1 MKTIFIDKTLKQIS
15 NDVSLGCLNYK
26 NTVEKDSQKI
36 WEYSNSKIIPAIIEE
51 IQPDKLIYEKH
62 IKDSRE
68 FYKKLGKDP
77 SRYRVS
83 SEALLKRILQKKD
96 LYKINNVVDINNLIS
111 MTSRYSVGS
120 YDVSKLGD
128 KLEFRKGNE
137 GESYKGIGK
146 EVINISYLPV
156 FADEFGAYGS
166 PTSDSERA
174 MITLSSSEIMTVII
188 SFSGTADLENWLLQ
202 AKKYLETFT
211 NAHDFESK
219 IIV

>member
-1 MKTIFIDKTLKQIS
+1 MKAIFIDEALKQIS
-15 NDVSLGCLNYK
+15 NEVSLGCLNYTI
-26 NTVEKDSQKI
+26 TVEKDSQKI
-36 WEYSNSKIIPAIIEE
+36 WDHINSKTIPAIIDE
-51 IQPDKLIYEKH
+51 ITPDKLIYEKH

-77 SRYRVS
+77 SRYRIS

-96 LYKINNVVDINNLIS
+96 LYTINNVVDINNLIS

-120 YDVSKLGD
+120 YDVSKLGE

-146 EVINISYLPV
+146 EMINISYLPV

-174 MITLSSSEIMTVII
+174 MITLRSSEIMTVII
-188 SFSGTADLENWLLQ
+188 SFSGTTDLEHWLLQ
-202 AKKYLETFT
+202 AKKCFETFT

>member
-1 MKTIFIDKTLKQIS
+1 MKDIVIDKTLKQIS
-15 NDVSLGCLNYK
+15 NDVSLGCLSYK
-26 NTVEKDSQKI
+26 ITVEKDCQNI
-36 WEYSNSKIIPAIIEE
+36 WDHINSTIIPKIIDE
-51 IQPDKLIYEKH
+51 IKPDKLIYEKQ

-77 SRYRVS
+77 SRYRIS

-96 LYKINNVVDINNLIS
+96 LYKVNNVVDINNLIS
-111 MTSRYSVGS
+111 ITSRYSVGS
-120 YDVSKLGD
+120 YDLSKLGD

-146 EVINISYLPV
+146 EAINISCLPV

-174 MITLSSSEIMTVII
+174 MITVHSQKIMTVII
-188 SFSGTADLENWLLQ
+188 SFSGTNDLENCLLQ
-202 AKKYLETFT
+202 AKKYFETFT
-211 NAHDFESK
+211 NACDFESK